1 MYICT
6 MRSTLVRACGEAP
19 LAGRSL
25 LGAIYRRLCG
35 VLSISRGCTT
45 PPRSS
50 AQTARQVRPYART
63 DQDQAGRI
71 WPVRAPTRE
80 QARQKAPRNDLFSG
94 VYAVLHAQSEGQL
107 QDWDAHR
114 EVTLAAQPD
123 VIVRSDA
130 ANTTPA
136 DPGTGRRTQ
145 SPPPRALGLL
155 WCRRQHPRAAEG
167 ASVRRALLAQNALEP
182 QLGRPPPYRR
192 RFQSAQGAGPVAP
205 TPTAVALPGT
215 AGSRSAVNPRP
226 KSVVQEICTL
236 RSVGGGGRRL
246 PPPTRWALSNERP
259 YRERVKRSR
268 KSLT

>member
-6 MRSTLVRACGEAP
+6 MRSTLVRACGEAS

-50 AQTARQVRPYART
+50 VQTAPPGRPYART
-63 DQDQAGRI
+63 HPDQAGRI

-145 SPPPRALGLL
+145 SHPPRALRLL

-167 ASVRRALLAQNALEP
+167 ASVRRALLVA
-182 QLGRPPPYRR
+182 RR
-192 RFQSAQGAGPVAP
+192 SGWEDSDNQDEKPGVA
-205 TPTAVALPGT
+205 AHA
-215 AGSRSAVNPRP
+215 
-226 KSVVQEICTL
+226 
-236 RSVGGGGRRL
+236 
-246 PPPTRWALSNERP
+246 
-259 YRERVKRSR
+259 
-268 KSLT
+268 